1 MMPTMSSIKPM
12 PKTPAARIQQGL
24 TLIES
29 LIAALLLAIL
39 FLGLAYVLSRGIVS
53 HRYTVVQS
61 LALQEVRENLQQQ
74 GIYDICVDGEAAAAL
89 TSLPNNVNV
98 EVSCTTSDVTVD
110 LPGLERTLETHELSL
125 ATAENNT
132 TESLFGGNGSVLFA
146 EN

>member
-1 MMPTMSSIKPM
+1 MMPTMSSINLSSAKL
-12 PKTPAARIQQGL
+12 PARQQGM

-29 LIAALLLAIL
+29 LIAALLLGIL

-74 GIYDICVDGEAAAAL
+74 GIYDICVDGETAVGL
-89 TSLPNNVNV
+89 TSLPDNVA
-98 EVSCTTSDVTVD
+98 VTVTCATTD
-110 LPGLERTLETHELSL
+110 ITVNLPGLERTLETHSLAL
-125 ATAENNT
+125 ATAENAT
-132 TESLFGGNGSVLFA
+132 TVGLFGGDGSVLFA